1 MRRSILPL
9 LALFAL
15 PGAAAAQWQVVPQA
29 GYVSYANGSALE
41 GMALGGL
48 EVLREIGPMLS
59 AGVSVDFARGKID
72 GAKFPLAQ
80 LDFGVDSTI
89 FAVIHQ
95 PVAIVSYGARV
106 ELGPRE
112 GALQPYAGIGA
123 GAYAMF
129 LDAQQWDAPTTR
141 SGFQFAV
148 GGGLRFR
155 ASDQITLSIDARDVI
170 YPDFDPN
177 KLNVVR
183 EENRNRLFPELN
195 PPPLESGTMHNIRV
209 TLGLRISRAGGNR

>member
-9 LALFAL
+9 LALLAL
-15 PGAAAAQWQVVPQA
+15 PGAAAAQWQIVPQA
-29 GYVSYANGSALE
+29 GYVSYADDSALK

-48 EVLREIGPMLS
+48 EVLRDFGPMLA
-59 AGVSVDFARGKID
+59 AGVSADFARGQID

-80 LDFGVDSTI
+80 LAFGIDSTV

-95 PVAIVSYGARV
+95 PLAILSYGARV
-106 ELGPRE
+106 ELGPRD
-112 GALQPYAGIGA
+112 GTLQPYAGLGV
-123 GAYAMF
+123 GGFSMF
-129 LDAQQWDAPTTR
+129 LDAQQWDAPTTL

-155 ASDQITLSIDARDVI
+155 ASDEITFSVDARDVI

-183 EENRNRLFPELN
+183 EENRNSRFPELN

-209 TLGLRISRAGGNR
+209 TVGLRINPGGGD

>member
-15 PGAAAAQWQVVPQA
+15 PGAAAAQWQIVPQA

-48 EVLREIGPMLS
+48 EVLRDFGPMLA
-59 AGVSVDFARGKID
+59 AGVSADFARGQID

-80 LDFGVDSTI
+80 LAFGIDSTV

-95 PVAIVSYGARV
+95 PLAILSYGARV
-106 ELGPRE
+106 ELGPRD
-112 GALQPYAGIGA
+112 GTLQPYAGLGV
-123 GAYAMF
+123 GGFSMF
-129 LDAQQWDAPTTR
+129 LDAQQWDAPTTL

-155 ASDQITLSIDARDVI
+155 ASDEITFSVDARDVI

-183 EENRNRLFPELN
+183 EENRNSRFPELN

-209 TLGLRISRAGGNR
+209 TVGLRINPGGGD

>member
-29 GYVSYANGSALE
+29 GYVSYADGSALG
-41 GMALGGL
+41 GMAVGGV
-48 EVLREIGPMLS
+48 EVLRDINPLLS
-59 AGVSVDFARGKID
+59 AGVSMDFARGKID
-72 GAKFPLAQ
+72 GEKFPLAQ
-80 LDFGVDSTI
+80 LDFGVDSTVY
-89 FAVIHQ
+89 AVIHQ
-95 PVAIVSYGARV
+95 PVSILSYGARI
-106 ELGPRE
+106 EFGPRD
-112 GALQPYAGIGA
+112 GALQPYAGLGA
-123 GAYAMF
+123 GAYTMF
-129 LDAQQWDAPTTR
+129 LDAQQWDAPTTL

-155 ASDQITLSIDARDVI
+155 ASDQLTLSIDARDVI

-183 EENRNRLFPELN
+183 EENRNNRFPELN
-195 PPPLESGTMHNIRV
+195 PPPLEAGTMHNIRL
-209 TLGLRISRAGGNR
+209 TLGLRITRAGGD